1 MKKLLLFITPLLCS
15 IDLYSQT
22 DSTKVVST
30 KQISVLPDD
39 PASSNQLF
47 PFLNVVPPSPE
58 AASLGKFGDIPVSLA
73 NGTTSFDIPIYEIV
87 SGKIRVPIKLAYHS
101 VGIKV
106 NDISSVVGTGWALQA
121 GGAISR
127 TMKGGLWDECSYGF
141 LNTTIPEQTD
151 NSNFMCF
158 LGNLNKTVD
167 YVDGSPDDFFY
178 NFNNYSGKFLFH
190 NRNLSNQNISP
201 VPITYPF
208 APLKIEF
215 PSQQF
220 FKITDSDGNIYKF
233 ENLES
238 SILTQSGRT
247 NPCGNTFTSAWFLS
261 QIISSNRIDTVSF
274 VYSSNVGINGSPIWS
289 TTLSKEVN
297 SYVNKQFTYNYAFQ
311 RSDISSIFLSEI
323 VYKNGKVG
331 FEYENDRQDIS
342 DADAKRLKRIKI
354 YHRNGSSSYE
364 EIKHF
369 DLVQSYFSCSD
380 GRSQVDQPLL
390 NVTGHTG
397 SPLLKRLKLN
407 TVTEYDINSVAL
419 PPYIFDYFENQPL
432 PIYGALAQDYWGYS
446 NGASANTN
454 LLLWNTDINHIE
466 EPGSLYGANCSPD
479 NSYAISGLLKK
490 ITYPTRGNSEFVY
503 EPNLFHNG
511 VSNVNGGGFRIK
523 QIINDDL
530 INSKTTREFDY
541 INSYVT
547 NAIFDGTVS
556 DNAYNFTTEVNA
568 EDAGN
573 NTVNCV
579 THFITNYPE
588 KVNVSLGSEA
598 TFLANEEV
606 EEYQKD
612 LSGNR
617 IGKKRYKYTT
627 SLDQSFAE
635 FPLERISSSWK
646 RGLLLNEKTYSILPN
661 TSEVLIQ
668 EDQIT
673 YTEVSQPFKTR
684 GYITRLSYDNDYYS
698 GFCQITGATYC
709 GKFSVYNQHV
719 FAEINEQSSVLL
731 PTLSQTDI
739 FDFNGSNPV
748 RLTSNFEYNTTTL
761 QKTKQIDYRSDGTQI
776 ENINRYPHDFVSD
789 AVYSEMINR
798 HIFSPVI
805 ETEIKEGSTTLK
817 KTRTN
822 YKQWYPSTS
831 FGGVNGFY
839 EPYSVETSENS
850 SSYET
855 EVVMGEQLVS
865 PTQNGYDIRAR
876 PVLYTT
882 RKNVP
887 TTLEWWDTVGKK
899 DFLKKKSF
907 LYLNQNFDYTKGQLT
922 SNIDQNG
929 VANYHSYDTFNRLK
943 NTKDRDFNFL
953 QSLEYHYATN
963 VNDRSYIK
971 QSSFRIATTNETDG
985 SDAQKAVINYNYIDG
1000 LGDSFETVGFKQSPL
1015 EKDIVSNVQKQDG
1028 FGRLITKILPTPT
1041 NSVTG
1046 GFQTYSDILNLAKS
1060 FYGDNAPL
1068 DSIVYE
1074 KSLLNRPQAQFGVG
1088 QAWYTAD
1095 KKNQIFYESAGS
1107 DVRYYTVNNANSVIL
1122 NGFYP
1127 ANSLFKKRII
1137 DEQGNTSIEITDKQ
1151 GRLIQ
1156 KQIQKDSIGG
1166 FLTTYYCYDG
1176 QDRVR
1181 AILQPNAYNLNQTIG
1196 ATDQAH
1202 RDFVFA
1208 FEYDNRGR
1216 IIREDIPGAE
1226 ERYSV
1231 YDKADKLVMKK
1242 NALQSESGN
1251 WNFWKYDAFDREVMR
1266 GETGNV
1272 GFNQSY
1278 WASLFAS
1285 HTPINEKWGS
1295 GGYDGLSFPTAVSAG
1310 FNEIQM
1316 YTFYDQ
1322 YDFVSALNTNL
1333 VFDAG
1338 NAYHARHTS
1347 AVGLQTGTV
1356 AYNQA
1361 DHNQYFMT
1369 AQYYDTKNRPIQS
1382 FETHLLSPTLPNRT
1396 DIQYNFAGDILQ
1408 NRMIHKQ
1415 VGKPDIIE
1423 LSENEYDHVGR
1434 LLKTFHTL
1442 NGTKM
1447 EIARLGYD
1455 QVGRL
1460 LQKKIK
1466 AGYAYKSGISD
1477 FIIRNSPP
1485 PTNTQDFVRRY
1496 VLLNPGFK
1504 VAPDTLSSNP
1514 ETYLAYI
1521 DTLNT
1526 NFGTTD
1532 ALQTIDYQYNV
1543 RNGLRCIN
1551 CEGNDVNML
1560 NVLQNDLFAMKLDFH
1575 ETSNLFDGNIAKQT
1589 WLKATDKVKREY
1601 NYSYDPSKRLTAA
1614 LFQSTNNENFSLPNI
1629 SYDDN
1634 GNILNLQRKA
1644 NKSGSYGLVDSLVY
1658 TYSGNRLMKVED
1670 GISDT
1675 LINYFNNRNTIGN
1688 DFEYYS
1694 NGNLKKDLNENII
1707 NISYNTY
1714 LNQSIEITK
1723 LDEKW
1728 IRNIYSGDGKL
1739 IKRTNSSGENFI
1751 YAGNIIYRNDTIFQI
1766 GISEGRIVLDT
1777 LGNPKY
1783 QFEYRDLTGNLRLSF
1798 EDPTIGN
1805 PSERM
1810 APEIVQ
1816 SQDYEPFGVSY
1827 NEYIKNENEKNRFG
1841 YSNHEFTSDFG
1852 FNRIDFGFRTYN
1864 PTYGRFDKVDNLAS
1878 HPNQNNYSPYS
1889 SFWNNPVFYTDID
1902 GNCPSCPQG
1911 EDAAKVYSKG
1921 AEVSNKDGAWLW
1933 TGSEWK
1939 DLPNLKKHEN
1949 STSENWSE
1957 GNIAQQ
1963 VGYGFVDGIYSM
1975 FADKHLNGYAFD
1987 SYDDKMSTKV
1997 SGLLTFL
2004 GPILNEI
2011 PTGAKIVQT
2020 SILSRSV
2027 GAARSGFSKTLQTG
2041 GHTLSNSTLK
2051 ALGLTKEQGKIAI
2064 EGLKR
2069 AEKLPNNFHGKIMGN
2084 GDLVNPRSNDIV
2096 GNLFDYLK

>member
-1 MKKLLLFITPLLCS
+1 MKKLLFLILTLLIQES
-15 IDLYSQT
+15 FAQSDSSKIDSARY
-22 DSTKVVST
+22 
-30 KQISVLPDD
+30 ISVLPGD

-87 SGKIRVPIKLAYHS
+87 SGKIRVPIKLSYHS

-141 LNTTIPEQTD
+141 LNTTIPEQSD

-215 PSQQF
+215 PSQQY

-297 SYVNKQFTYNYAFQ
+297 SYGNKQFTYNYAFQ

-369 DLVQSYFSCSD
+369 DLVQTYFSCSD
-380 GRSQVDQPLL
+380 GRSQVDQPAS

-419 PPYIFDYFENQPL
+419 PPYTFDYFENQPL

-466 EPGSLYGANCSPD
+466 EPSSLYGANCSPD

-530 INSKTTREFDY
+530 LNSKTTREFNY

-568 EDAGN
+568 EDASN

-598 TFLANEEV
+598 TFVANEEV

-627 SLDQSFAE
+627 SVDQSFAE

-668 EDQIT
+668 EEQTT

-698 GFCQITGATYC
+698 GFCEITGATYC
-709 GKFSVYNQHV
+709 DKFSVYNQHV

-731 PTLSQTDI
+731 PTQSQTDI

-761 QKTKQIDYRSDGTQI
+761 QKTKQTDYRSDGTQI

-865 PTQNGYDIRAR
+865 PTQNGYDLRAR

-887 TTLEWWDTVGKK
+887 TTLEWWDTIGKK

-963 VNDRSYIK
+963 VNDRNYVKKSSY
-971 QSSFRIATTNETDG
+971 RIATTNESDG
-985 SDAQKAVINYNYIDG
+985 NDSQKSVIDYNYIDG
-1000 LGDSFETVGFKQSPL
+1000 LGDSFETVGFKQSPS
-1015 EKDIVSNVQKQDG
+1015 EKDIVSNIQKQDG
-1028 FGRLITKILPTPT
+1028 FGRLIRKILPTPT

-1074 KSLLNRPQAQFGVG
+1074 KSLLNRQQAQFGVG

-1107 DVRYYTVNNANSVIL
+1107 DVRYYTANNSNSIIL

-1127 ANSLFKKRII
+1127 ANTLFKKRII

-1156 KQIQKDSIGG
+1156 KQSQKDNIGG

-1176 QDRVR
+1176 LNRIR
-1181 AILQPNAYNLNQTIG
+1181 TILQPNAYNLNQTIG

-1216 IIREDIPGAE
+1216 LIREDIPGAE

-1231 YDKADKLVMKK
+1231 YDKADRLVMQKD
-1242 NALQSESGN
+1242 ALQSEAELPK
-1251 WNFWKYDAFDREVMR
+1251 WNFWKYDAFDREVMK
-1266 GETGNV
+1266 GETGNI
-1272 GFNQSY
+1272 GFSQSY
-1278 WASLFAS
+1278 WQSQFNAHSQ
-1285 HTPINEKWGS
+1285 INETWNTS
-1295 GGYDGLSFPTAVSAG
+1295 IHYFDEVSFPTSVGITATQ
-1310 FNEIQM
+1310 IKQ
-1316 YTFYDQ
+1316 YT
-1322 YDFVSALNTNL
+1322 L
-1333 VFDAG
+1333 FD
-1338 NAYHARHTS
+1338 
-1347 AVGLQTGTV
+1347 
-1356 AYNQA
+1356 
-1361 DHNQYFMT
+1361 
-1369 AQYYDTKNRPIQS
+1369 YYDWIAGEHSFNADSAYYSSNSTPKGLLTGVIKRDLNLMDINEFRYYSDTYYYDNKNRLIQTYS
-1382 FETHLLSPTLPNRT
+1382 THDLGGTNNSLKFNLRNFE
-1396 DIQYNFAGDILQ
+1396 YNFAGEITKERTILQ
-1408 NRMIHKQ
+1408 HATETKKIRTK
-1415 VGKPDIIE
+1415 
-1423 LSENEYDHVGR
+1423 EYTYDYVGR
-1434 LLKTFHTL
+1434 RTAFKLGLNSQTQKIVQYSYDPISRLITKHYYPERTYKQADSTFDYIFRPPNPDSNTIDVAKKAVNLLP
-1442 NGTKM
+1442 GTS
-1447 EIARLGYD
+1447 IVAD
-1455 QVGRL
+1455 
-1460 LQKKIK
+1460 
-1466 AGYAYKSGISD
+1466 S
-1477 FIIRNSPP
+1477 
-1485 PTNTQDFVRRY
+1485 TNF
-1496 VLLNPGFK
+1496 
-1504 VAPDTLSSNP
+1504 
-1514 ETYLAYI
+1514 YLAHI

-1526 NFGTTD
+1526 PSTTTLAGMQKMDFGYH
-1532 ALQTIDYQYNV
+1532 I
-1543 RNGLRCIN
+1543 RGLMN
-1551 CEGNDVNML
+1551 CVNCQSNTPNL
-1560 NVLQNDLFAMKLDFH
+1560 NTLENDLFSNKLEW
-1575 ETSNLFDGNIAKQT
+1575 ETGGRYDGNIGKQT
-1589 WLKATDKVKREY
+1589 WKGKKDNNLRIY
-1601 NYSYDPSKRLTAA
+1601 NYQYDPSSRMTSADYLG
-1614 LFQSTNNENFSLPNI
+1614 SGNENYSL
-1629 SYDDN
+1629 SQLTFDDN
-1634 GNILNLQRKA
+1634 GNILKLKRKGFIGSSFGDIDNLT
-1644 NKSGSYGLVDSLVY
+1644 Y
-1658 TYSGNRLMKVED
+1658 TYNGNRSKA
-1670 GISDT
+1670 ISDSVV
-1675 LINYFNNRNTIGN
+1675 LNLNTK
-1688 DFEYYS
+1688 DFRDSSATIDYTYYA
-1694 NGNLKKDLNENII
+1694 NGNLKSDLNKGISNIE
-1707 NISYNTY
+1707 YNTY
-1714 LNQSIEITK
+1714 LNKPKKITK
-1723 LDEKW
+1723 VDNSELILNYDGGGMLISRTITDSTKWKYSNDE
-1728 IRNIYSGDGKL
+1728 IYKDDSL
-1739 IKRTNSSGENFI
+1739 
-1751 YAGNIIYRNDTIFQI
+1751 YQI
-1766 GISEGRIVLDT
+1766 TQDEGRIT
-1777 LGNPKY
+1777 RKNGKY
-1783 QFEYRDLTGNLRLSF
+1783 KFEFEYRDIWGNLRTNFADSDSLPSSGIYPAPIVTQINDYDPLGF
-1798 EDPTIGN
+1798 EHFNNQVGTNNKLFQNQERVFDLDLGWDFWKFRPSDASIGRFLMPDPLGSEYAHNSLYAFQENKLGKGVELEGAELAEFGHWISKNIDKALTFTDADDFTVLVTTVSRGGN
-1805 PSERM
+1805 GVHVDGNKASTSDKWF
-1810 APEIVQ
+1810 AGGGLFL
-1816 SQDYEPFGVSY
+1816 PFVGGGVVKKGVDALIESA
-1827 NEYIKNENEKNRFG
+1827 KGLDKGVDAMKNRVKLQKGTKEAIRDVAPKTKDGRYIDPNTQKPIEKGQEVFG
-1841 YSNHEFTSDFG
+1841 HKTNEEWSNYKKDPI
-1852 FNRIDFGFRTYN
+1852 NQ
-1864 PTYGRFDKVDNLAS
+1864 DKSRKEVIKDQNDPNKYQIEDKKSNAS
-1878 HPNQNNYSPYS
+1878 HKY
-1889 SFWNNPVFYTDID
+1889 
-1902 GNCPSCPQG
+1902 
-1911 EDAAKVYSKG
+1911 ESK
-1921 AEVSNKDGAWLW
+1921 
-1933 TGSEWK
+1933 
-1939 DLPNLKKHEN
+1939 
-1949 STSENWSE
+1949 
-1957 GNIAQQ
+1957 
-1963 VGYGFVDGIYSM
+1963 
-1975 FADKHLNGYAFD
+1975 
-1987 SYDDKMSTKV
+1987 
-1997 SGLLTFL
+1997 
-2004 GPILNEI
+2004 
-2011 PTGAKIVQT
+2011 KI
-2020 SILSRSV
+2020 
-2027 GAARSGFSKTLQTG
+2027 K
-2041 GHTLSNSTLK
+2041 
-2051 ALGLTKEQGKIAI
+2051 
-2064 EGLKR
+2064 
-2069 AEKLPNNFHGKIMGN
+2069 
-2084 GDLVNPRSNDIV
+2084 
-2096 GNLFDYLK
+2096 